1 MQEKVNPEI
10 KVPDEAT
17 GGIVENICV
26 YCGSGPGTDPAY
38 AEAARAL
45 GRNLAANNIGLV
57 YGGGG
62 IGLMGEVA
70 EATIANGGRVTGII
84 PKFLTEREHVKR
96 DAHELIVTQNMHE
109 RKQLMFDRS
118 DAFVALP
125 GGVGTLEELV
135 EQLTWSQLG
144 QHQKPIIVANINGFW
159 TPFLNLLTHME
170 EQAFIRPGLL
180 LDFIVVDRAEEIV
193 NAAISAAAKAK
204 EGASEESVL
213 AKF

>member
-1 MQEKVNPEI
+1 MQKKVYPDTANPHQ
-10 KVPDEAT
+10 KTVKR
-17 GGIVENICV
+17 VENICV
-26 YCGSGPGTDPAY
+26 YCGSGPGADPAY
-38 AEAARAL
+38 TEAARTL
-45 GRNLAANNIGLV
+45 GRTLAETGIGLV

-70 EATIANGGRVTGII
+70 EATLSHGGRVTGII
-84 PKFLTEREHVKR
+84 PKFLTVREKMKLS
-96 DAHELIVTQNMHE
+96 ANELIVTENMHE

-144 QHQKPIIVANINGFW
+144 QHQKPIIIANINGFW
-159 TPFLNLLTHME
+159 TPFLKLLTHME
-170 EQAFIRPGLL
+170 EQAFIRPGLS
-180 LDFIVVDRAEEIV
+180 LDFIVVDRADEIV
-193 NAAISAAAKAK
+193 DVAVSAATKAK